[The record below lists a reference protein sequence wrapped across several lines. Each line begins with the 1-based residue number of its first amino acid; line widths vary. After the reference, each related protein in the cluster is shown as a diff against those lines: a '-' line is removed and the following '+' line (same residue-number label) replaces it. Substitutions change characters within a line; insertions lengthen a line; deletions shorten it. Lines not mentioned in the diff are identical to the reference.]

1 MLEKAKELWKKIE
14 DLWYDYVPD
23 WFILKV
29 SLICLFWIILV
40 G

>member
-1 MLEKAKELWKKIE
+1 MLKEYWKKIE
-14 DLWYDYVPD
+14 DLWYDYIPD
-23 WFILKV
+23 WADYVIKT